1 MSKQANSASRET
13 VTRAL
18 LIVGIIG
25 IAIALATFTGKP
37 SDGNMKEGE
46 SAPDFTLPALDG
58 SEISLSDYR
67 GQGVMLMFWGTW
79 CGYCVQE
86 MPLITK
92 MADDYGSDDFS
103 ILSIAINDRPGHL
116 RKFLESMKN
125 EGVAI
130 DFPILLDPKGALKK
144 DYKLQGV
151 PYFVF
156 INGEGTITQ
165 SYVGE
170 VGESYLREA
179 IEAL

>member
-1 MSKQANSASRET
+1 LRKQSNSASRET

-37 SDGNMKEGE
+37 SDGNMNDGE
-46 SAPDFTLPALDG
+46 SAPDFTLPTLDG
-58 SEISLSDYR
+58 SEVTLSDFR
-67 GQGVMLMFWGTW
+67 GKGVMLMFWGTW

-86 MPLITK
+86 IPLIVK
-92 MADDYGSDDFS
+92 MADDYVSDDFS
-103 ILSIAINDRPGHL
+103 ILSIALNDRPSHL
-116 RKFLESMKN
+116 KKFLQSMKD

-130 DFPILLDPKGALKK
+130 NFPILLDPKGALKK

-156 INGEGTITQ
+156 INGDGVVTQ

-170 VGESYLREA
+170 VGESYLRES